1 MSSSPSLESS
11 ESVEPDTF
19 SSESLESSTDSSE
32 SGESSTDSSESLES
46 SSDSMDDPIENNR
59 RVMTPTPETKTRKT
73 ITHEVVSLVIRQISR
88 KNRPSVKVI
97 SENVGLACST
107 VHKLLRELRE
117 GKHDYGDF
125 VVYRPVKKGRKPV
138 ITEELCERV
147 KEILT
152 SSPTETIDSAKERL
166 HNEGVD
172 VSRSTVYRMAQ
183 SQHISHQMIVPK
195 PAAVFT
201 RRITQQRF
209 DYATRVNDK
218 PDQELWFLD
227 ESGFNLHVAPLRC
240 WSVVGVTPVEAVP
253 VNRGKNVS
261 LLMLIAPDGIVFY
274 ETKQGAFNGSDFVL
288 FLEALAARFRE
299 VRNGDVCLVMDNAR
313 IHHAVCAREFMVENG
328 INHLYLPP
336 YSPDLNPIENVFG
349 TLKTR
354 FRKRGVVRSRNA
366 LERRIQDVIDGMN
379 LDMDIHP
386 YYRRMRKFVGKAIR
400 RQSFN

>member
-1 MSSSPSLESS
+1 
-11 ESVEPDTF
+11 
-19 SSESLESSTDSSE
+19 
-32 SGESSTDSSESLES
+32 
-46 SSDSMDDPIENNR
+46 
-59 RVMTPTPETKTRKT
+59 
-73 ITHEVVSLVIRQISR
+73 
-88 KNRPSVKVI
+88 
-97 SENVGLACST
+97 
-107 VHKLLRELRE
+107 
-117 GKHDYGDF
+117 
-125 VVYRPVKKGRKPV
+125 
-138 ITEELCERV
+138 
-147 KEILT
+147 
-152 SSPTETIDSAKERL
+152 
-166 HNEGVD
+166 
-172 VSRSTVYRMAQ
+172 
-183 SQHISHQMIVPK
+183 MIVPK